1 MILQVEGLFETLA
14 AQVANVRL
22 FTRVSTKVDI
32 EVGNLNEPLFA
43 DFAFKRPF
51 ARVRTQMDLEM
62 GQKWGACLCTDVA
75 LKVLLSVYPLH
86 CVR

>member
-1 MILQVEGLFETLA
+1 MILQVEGLTETLV
-14 AQVANVRL
+14 AQVANVP
-22 FTRVSTKVDI
+22 VSTNMDI
-32 EVGNLNEPLFA
+32 EVGNLNDPLFA

-51 ARVRTQMDLEM
+51 ARVRAQMDLEM